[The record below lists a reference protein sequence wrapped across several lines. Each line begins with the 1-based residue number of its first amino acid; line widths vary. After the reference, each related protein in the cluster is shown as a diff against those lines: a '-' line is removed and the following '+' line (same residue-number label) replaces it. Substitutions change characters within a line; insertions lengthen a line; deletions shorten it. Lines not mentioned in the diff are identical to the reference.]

1 MQLLT
6 FFRVDR
12 YFFIHLCQYKF
23 LLRRFRSFQKKF
35 PLWWHGRKLPSLSI
49 NWYDIHR
56 NGGGKLGEGD
66 VRPKAPFADSLQLA
80 AMIGRSKAAFKKHRH
95 MCGLILQGYVCWEKK
110 FPISCMNGSCHVLPD
125 DVSAAK
131 GKAKL
136 SYKSA
141 QIHIL
146 TPFLFDTNN
155 VSITR
160 YWYYTTSVSTFHLR
174 KITLLGVP

>member
-49 NWYDIHR
+49 NWYDIQSKW
-56 NGGGKLGEGD
+56 GKLGEGD
-66 VRPKAPFADSLQLA
+66 LRPKALFADSTQLA
-80 AMIGRSKAAFKKHRH
+80 AIIGSPKAAFKKHHH
-95 MCGLILQGYVCWEKK
+95 MCGLILQGYVCDEKK
-110 FPISCMNGSCHVLPD
+110 IPNFMYEWLMSCTTRH
-125 DVSAAK
+125 DVSVAAK

-160 YWYYTTSVSTFHLR
+160 YWYYTSVSTFHLR

>member
-1 MQLLT
+1 M
-6 FFRVDR
+6 
-12 YFFIHLCQYKF
+12 
-23 LLRRFRSFQKKF
+23 
-35 PLWWHGRKLPSLSI
+35 
-49 NWYDIHR
+49 
-56 NGGGKLGEGD
+56 
-66 VRPKAPFADSLQLA
+66 
-80 AMIGRSKAAFKKHRH
+80 
-95 MCGLILQGYVCWEKK
+95 YVEKK
-110 FPISCMNGSCHVLPD
+110 IPNFMYEWLMSCTTRH
-125 DVSAAK
+125 DVSVAAK

-160 YWYYTTSVSTFHLR
+160 YWYSTTSVSTFHLR